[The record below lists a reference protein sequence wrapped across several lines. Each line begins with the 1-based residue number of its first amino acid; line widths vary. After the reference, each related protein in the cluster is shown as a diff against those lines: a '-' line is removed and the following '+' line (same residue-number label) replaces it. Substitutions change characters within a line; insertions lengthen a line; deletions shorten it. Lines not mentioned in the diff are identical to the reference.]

1 MSTTSDV
8 RTSPTRPAGAQHHDS
23 ALKELWRDSLV
34 FARRNLEHIRQVPE
48 KLIEVTVQPVMF
60 VLLFAF
66 VFGGAIAIGGQSGK
80 YREYLIGGIL
90 IQSLAFGMTGPAIS
104 IANDLKEGVI
114 DRFRSLPTTKA
125 AYLVGHFLAELA
137 GLTLAIVILLGSGFA
152 VGWRA
157 RTDVFHIVEA
167 LLLLLTFAGSMIW
180 VGTWIGLKARSADA
194 VQGIVFTTVFPITFL
209 SNAFVPIDSLP
220 NVLQWVASL
229 NPISVL
235 VQAVR
240 VLFGNPTAPI
250 AKSTW
255 PMTHPVAAGW
265 LYCIIILVIAVPGAL
280 RRYQAR
286 TQD

>member
-1 MSTTSDV
+1 MSTASDV
-8 RTSPTRPAGAQHHDS
+8 SVGARAETDQNPSLKMLWEDS
-23 ALKELWRDSLV
+23 VV

-66 VFGGAIAIGGQSGK
+66 VFGGAIKVGGQSV
-80 YREYLIGGIL
+80 YREFLIGGIL

-104 IANDLKEGVI
+104 MANDLKEGVI

-125 AYLVGHFLAELA
+125 AYLIGHFLAELV
-137 GLTLAIVILLGSGFA
+137 GLMVAIAVLLSSGFL

-157 RTDVFHIVEA
+157 RTDVVHIAEA
-167 LLLLLTFAGSMIW
+167 VLLLLTFAAAMIW
-180 VGTWIGLKARSADA
+180 VGTWIGLLARSADA
-194 VQGIVFTTVFPITFL
+194 VQGIVFTVVFPITFL

-220 NVLQWVASL
+220 NVLQWVASI

-235 VQAVR
+235 VQATR

-250 AKSTW
+250 VKPTW
-255 PMTHPVAAGW
+255 PMTHPVAASW
-265 LYCIIILVIAVPGAL
+265 LYCIIILAIAVPGAL
-280 RRYQAR
+280 HRYQGR

>member
-1 MSTTSDV
+1 MSTASDV
-8 RTSPTRPAGAQHHDS
+8 RIAPAPLAERDQKS
-23 ALKELWRDSLV
+23 SLKELWEDSLV

-66 VFGGAIAIGGQSGK
+66 VFGGAIAVGGQSGK

-104 IANDLKEGVI
+104 MANDLKEGVI

-125 AYLVGHFLAELA
+125 AYLIGHFLAELV
-137 GLTLAIVILLGSGFA
+137 GLTVAIAVLLSSGFL

-157 RTDVFHIVEA
+157 RTDVIHIGEA
-167 LLLLLTFAGSMIW
+167 VLLLLTFAAAMIW
-180 VGTWIGLKARSADA
+180 VGTWIGLLARSADA
-194 VQGIVFTTVFPITFL
+194 VQGIVFTVVFPITFL

-235 VQAVR
+235 VQATR

-255 PMTHPVAAGW
+255 PMTHPVAASW
-265 LYCIIILVIAVPGAL
+265 LYCVIILAIAVPGAL
-280 RRYQAR
+280 HRYQAR

>member
-1 MSTTSDV
+1 MTTASDV
-8 RTSPTRPAGAQHHDS
+8 RVAAGTETDQRPSLKMLWDDS
-23 ALKELWRDSLV
+23 VV

-66 VFGGAIAIGGQSGK
+66 VFGGAIAVGGQSGK

-104 IANDLKEGVI
+104 MANDLKEGVI

-125 AYLVGHFLAELA
+125 AYLIGHFLAELV
-137 GLTLAIVILLGSGFA
+137 GLMVAIAVLLSSGFL

-157 RTDVFHIVEA
+157 RTDVIHIGEA
-167 LLLLLTFAGSMIW
+167 VLLLLTFAAAMIW
-180 VGTWIGLKARSADA
+180 VGTWIGLLARSADA
-194 VQGIVFTTVFPITFL
+194 VQGIVFTVVFPITFL

-235 VQAVR
+235 VQATR

-250 AKSTW
+250 AKATW
-255 PMTHPVAAGW
+255 PMTHPVAASW
-265 LYCIIILVIAVPGAL
+265 LYCIIILAIAVPGAL
-280 RRYQAR
+280 HRYQAR

>member
-1 MSTTSDV
+1 MSTASDV
-8 RTSPTRPAGAQHHDS
+8 RVAPAAGTESEQKS
-23 ALKELWRDSLV
+23 SLKELWDDSLV

-66 VFGGAIAIGGQSGK
+66 VFGGAIAVGGQSGK

-104 IANDLKEGVI
+104 MANDLKEGVI
-114 DRFRSLPTTKA
+114 DRLRSLPTTKA
-125 AYLVGHFLAELA
+125 AYLIGHFLAELV
-137 GLTLAIVILLGSGFA
+137 GLMVAIVVLLSSGFL

-157 RTDVFHIVEA
+157 RTDVLRIGGAV
-167 LLLLLTFAGSMIW
+167 LLLLTFAAAMIW
-180 VGTWIGLKARSADA
+180 VGTWIGLLARSADA
-194 VQGIVFTTVFPITFL
+194 VQGIVFTVVFPITFL

-220 NVLQWVASL
+220 NVLQWVASI

-235 VQAVR
+235 VQATR

-255 PMTHPVAAGW
+255 PMTHPVAASW

>member
-1 MSTTSDV
+1 MTTTSDV
-8 RTSPTRPAGAQHHDS
+8 RLAAPTQVDQKPSLKTLWEDS
-23 ALKELWRDSLV
+23 VV

-66 VFGGAIAIGGQSGK
+66 VFGGAIAVGGQSGK

-104 IANDLKEGVI
+104 MANDLKEGVI

-125 AYLVGHFLAELA
+125 AYLIGHFFAELV
-137 GLTLAIVILLGSGFA
+137 GLTVAIVVLLSSGFL

-157 RTDVFHIVEA
+157 RTDILHIGEA
-167 LLLLLTFAGSMIW
+167 LLLLLTFAAAMVW
-180 VGTWIGLKARSADA
+180 VGTWIGLLARSADA
-194 VQGIVFTTVFPITFL
+194 VQGIVFTVVFPITFL

-220 NVLQWVASL
+220 NVLQWVASI

-235 VQAVR
+235 VQATR

-255 PMTHPVAAGW
+255 PMTHPVLASW
-265 LYCIIILVIAVPGAL
+265 IYCAIILAVSVPGAL

>member
-1 MSTTSDV
+1 
-8 RTSPTRPAGAQHHDS
+8 
-23 ALKELWRDSLV
+23 LV

-66 VFGGAIAIGGQSGK
+66 VFGGAISIGGQPK

-104 IANDLKEGVI
+104 MANDLKEGVI

-137 GLTLAIVILLGSGFA
+137 GLTLAIVVLLSSGFL

-157 RTDVFHIVEA
+157 RTDVFHIAEA
-167 LLLLLTFAGSMIW
+167 LLLLLTFAASMIW

-220 NVLQWVASL
+220 NVLQWVASI

-240 VLFGNPTAPI
+240 VLFGNPLAPI

-255 PMTHPVAAGW
+255 PMTHPVAASW
-265 LYCIIILVIAVPGAL
+265 IYCAIILAVSVPGAL
-280 RRYQAR
+280 RRYKAR